1 MERISSFDF
10 ISLHADQHGRPVS
23 PRAVDDVVNAA
34 ASARYTDV
42 VFIAHGFRN
51 SEEEAENLYARFA
64 AGFDAH
70 RARPELAGALGDRT
84 YLFVGVIWPSKKFS
98 EVADMDGGGV
108 QSLNDPAAG
117 DSTYDRDAAQAEL
130 EAFVQDMP
138 EPERMRVRAAFDALM
153 EHEDDA
159 ASQDRFVDAVLRS
172 VPFDDAD
179 GTEGLEQIRS
189 RSGAEVLASL
199 ATPIFLPT
207 VQSDDEGGVSSVS
220 FEPEADSGGVLMVG
234 GFFRSV
240 AGRVG
245 QLLNMGTW
253 YTMKKRC
260 GDVGERVVADTVRR
274 ISATAGPARVRV
286 HLVGHSLGGR
296 LMASAAKALAASPVV
311 PVASLTLLEAAF
323 SHYGFSAHAERAGK
337 PGFFRPVLDG
347 NVVRGPLISTF
358 SYQDT
363 VVGKAYSIAS
373 RLAGDSVKAV
383 GDKNDKFGGIG
394 RNGAQQTAE
403 VTQHV
408 LQPVGGNYRYV
419 QGTVNDID
427 GSGGGILNHG
437 DVTNERVTYAFA
449 AAMAGT

>member
-1 MERISSFDF
+1 MERIGSFDF
-10 ISLHADQHGRPVS
+10 IKLHAEQNGQPVS
-23 PRAVDDVVNAA
+23 QREVEDVVRAA
-34 ASARYTDV
+34 TSTRYSDV
-42 VFIAHGFRN
+42 VFMAHGFRN
-51 SEEEAENLYARFA
+51 SEEEAESLYARFA

-70 RARPELAGALGDRT
+70 RTRPALGDVLAGRT

-98 EVADMDGGGV
+98 EVADMDGGSV
-108 QSLNDPAAG
+108 QSVNDSLAA
-117 DSTYDRDAAQAEL
+117 DAADDRDAASAEL
-130 EAFVQDMP
+130 EAFLQGMT
-138 EPERMRVRAAFDALM
+138 ETERARIRAAFDTLM
-153 EHEDDA
+153 LNEHDIAAQDDFV
-159 ASQDRFVDAVLRS
+159 ASVLRS
-172 VPFDDAD
+172 VPFQDDD

-189 RSGAEVLASL
+189 RSGAEVLKSL

-207 VQSDDEGGVSSVS
+207 VRPDDEGGVSVVS
-220 FEPEADSGGVLMVG
+220 SDAEADSGGVLMVG

-253 YTMKKRC
+253 YTMKQRC
-260 GDVGERVVADTVRR
+260 GDVGEHLVADTVRR
-274 ISATAGPARVRV
+274 IAAGHASNPVRV

-296 LMASAAKALAASPVV
+296 LMASAAKALATAPVV
-311 PVASLTLLEAAF
+311 HVASLSLLEAAF
-323 SHYGFSAHAERAGK
+323 SHYGFSAHSRSAGK
-337 PGFFRPVLDG
+337 PGFFRPVLDAQ
-347 NVVRGPLISTF
+347 VVRGPLISTF

-383 GDKNDKFGGIG
+383 GDKDDKFGGIG

-403 VTQHV
+403 VTEHV
-408 LQPVGGNYRYV
+408 LQPVDGNYRFV
-419 QGTVNDID
+419 QGTVNNID

-449 AAMAGT
+449 MAMAGT